1 MNPDWREEL
10 FNLALLDFLRAKGFS
25 KVNKHAFEML
35 KEIFRQKTK
44 ELMLKLKSYAELNQ
58 RTEVN
63 VFDVL
68 HVLETNGVEP
78 SALTAYVQST
88 QGKFQNSE
96 KVVSRGLSRHRE
108 GVHERG

>member
-25 KVNKHAFEML
+25 KVNKHAFELL

-44 ELMLKLKSYAELNQ
+44 ELMVKLKSFSELNQ
-58 RTEVN
+58 RTEAN

-68 HVLETNGVEP
+68 HVLESNGIEP
-78 SALTAYVQST
+78 SSLTSYIQGTQS
-88 QGKFQNSE
+88 KFQNSE
-96 KVVSRGLSRHRE
+96 KVVSRKLIRYSQGIHKRR
-108 GVHERG
+108 